1 MSIMRLIVALLRA
14 PRDNIPLVVLLIV
27 TLVLRVNIN
36 LSLVNRDVVST
47 EISALR
53 VRTFMEI
60 RILSFAIITVGATEV
75 QAPMIFVKAA
85 MSQTG

>member
-1 MSIMRLIVALLRA
+1 M
-14 PRDNIPLVVLLIV
+14 VLLIV

-60 RILSFAIITVGATEV
+60 RILSFAIITVGATDLTELTPF
-75 QAPMIFVKAA
+75 ATATILTA
-85 MSQTG
+85 